1 MQGISMEGMDIDAG
15 LTMEDL
21 LVQYFANQAREECCC
36 RGAENS
42 AAKRKNGRIINVR
55 RLDQAG
61 GAAIWG
67 NFSKKFPFS
76 SRKLSQNFVSFRPN
90 I

>member
-36 RGAENS
+36 QPGGPKIRLQT
-42 AAKRKNGRIINVR
+42 RKWSDLKMRDGWI
-55 RLDQAG
+55 QAG
-61 GAAIWG
+61 AG
-67 NFSKKFPFS
+67 
-76 SRKLSQNFVSFRPN
+76 V
-90 I
+90 

>member
-1 MQGISMEGMDIDAG
+1 MDIDAG

-36 RGAENS
+36 QGG
-42 AAKRKNGRIINVR
+42 RKFGCKTQKLLDKNVR

-61 GAAIWG
+61 AAM
-67 NFSKKFPFS
+67 
-76 SRKLSQNFVSFRPN
+76 
-90 I
+90 